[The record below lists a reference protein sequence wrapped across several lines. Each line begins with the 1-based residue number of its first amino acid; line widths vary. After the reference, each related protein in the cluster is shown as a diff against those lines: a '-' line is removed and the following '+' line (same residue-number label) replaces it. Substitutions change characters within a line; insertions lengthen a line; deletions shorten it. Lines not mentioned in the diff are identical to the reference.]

1 MEKRNISSALLI
13 IKKTFRDFIPFIIF
27 IFITLQTLLTF
38 NLTAQPLVT
47 QEWVR
52 RYSGPINDLYGPF
65 LAVDKQG
72 NSYIAGTHVVNDTP
86 KVLCVK
92 YNTQGVQ
99 QWASFYIYPG
109 EAYIRPTGLAIDSS
123 GNAYVTSAQG
133 PAYYLPTN
141 GLIVKFNG
149 LNGSLVWA
157 KRYAGQY
164 SESSFLA
171 IKIDRLNNIYVTG
184 TSDTSHLVIRYNANG
199 DSVWVRKYHPRPLCG
214 EGAWACTIDDSLNI
228 IFTGLRRFYYPPYGY
243 YDSLLAAKYSPS
255 GVLKWESVYAYN
267 YLGANVG
274 TKIVTDQN
282 GSSYIGGVTTVSG
295 SGVYLTLKY
304 NRNGVRQWVKIYNG
318 PGGDDVLKS
327 IAVDRINNAIFV
339 TGNSQLSGGT
349 TYGATIKYN
358 ASNGDSI
365 WVIRYGMIN
374 YISGFNDIMLDSSG
388 NSYVTGGSGPYNSTG
403 DVLTIK
409 YSPQGNQIWSIT
421 YNGPFNGGDG
431 AVALKLDN
439 ANNVYVMGYSFSS
452 SQMIDYILIKYSQF
466 SGIQTISQTM
476 PKIYILNQNFPNPFN
491 PITKIRF
498 SIPKISYV
506 QLRIYDVLG
515 KIKEVVVNEQ
525 LHPSEYELVVDASN
539 YSSGTYFYQLI
550 ADGNVIETKKMVL
563 LK

>member
-1 MEKRNISSALLI
+1 MEKYHTTSAYLI
-13 IKKTFRDFIPFIIF
+13 NKKSFRDFIPIRIF
-27 IFITLQTLLTF
+27 ILFTFHLSLLTIYS
-38 NLTAQPLVT
+38 QPVT

-157 KRYAGQY
+157 KKYVGQY

-184 TSDTSHLVIRYNANG
+184 TSDTSHLVIRYNTNG

-214 EGAWACTIDDSLNI
+214 EGAWACALDDSFNI

-243 YDSLLAAKYSPS
+243 YDSLLAAKYSPG
-255 GVLKWESVYAYN
+255 GVLRWESVYAYN

-282 GSSYIGGVTTVSG
+282 GSIYIGGVTTVSG
-295 SGVYLTLKY
+295 LGVYLTLKY
-304 NRNGVRQWVKIYNG
+304 DRNGVRQWAKIFNSGVGDNNLNG
-318 PGGDDVLKS
+318 ITL
-327 IAVDRINNAIFV
+327 DRIRNCIYV
-339 TGNSQLSGGT
+339 TGKSPGQYNSVC
-349 TYGATIKYN
+349 ATISYN
-358 ASNGDSI
+358 SSTGDSV
-365 WVIRYGMIN
+365 WVRRDTGTYKNAGA
-374 YISGFNDIMLDSSG
+374 SDIDIDSSG
-388 NSYVTGGSGPYNSTG
+388 NIYITGATNNIPPGSAIDILS
-403 DVLTIK
+403 IK
-409 YSPQGNQIWSIT
+409 YSPQGNRVWLIT
-421 YNGPFNGGDG
+421 YNGPFNGWDG
-431 AVALKLDN
+431 GKAIILDN
-439 ANNVYVMGYSFSS
+439 TNNVYVLGT
-452 SQMIDYILIKYSQF
+452 SQSGAQVTDYVLIKYNQLNA
-466 SGIQTISQTM
+466 IKPISNEIPQEFRL
-476 PKIYILNQNFPNPFN
+476 KQNYPNPFN
-491 PITKIRF
+491 STTIIKF
-498 SIPKISYV
+498 SIPKKSFV

-525 LHPSEYELVVDASN
+525 LHPSEYETAVDASN
-539 YSSGTYFYQLI
+539 YSNGTYFYQLI

-563 LK
+563 VK